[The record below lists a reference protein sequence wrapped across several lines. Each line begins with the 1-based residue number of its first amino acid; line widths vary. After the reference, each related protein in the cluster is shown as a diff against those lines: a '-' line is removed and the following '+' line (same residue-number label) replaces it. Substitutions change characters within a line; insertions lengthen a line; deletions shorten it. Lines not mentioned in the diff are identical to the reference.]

1 MRYVHDEMMKM
12 MSIIQK
18 TFINQLSFNE
28 RRYKFRI
35 CMSQVKIFLVSILK
49 LLLHIVFFIQFLVLM
64 SMSSDVIEGGIVIVL
79 GI

>member
-49 LLLHIVFFIQFLVLM
+49 LLHIVFFIQFLVLM
-64 SMSSDVIEGGIVIVL
+64 SMSSDAIEGGIVIVL